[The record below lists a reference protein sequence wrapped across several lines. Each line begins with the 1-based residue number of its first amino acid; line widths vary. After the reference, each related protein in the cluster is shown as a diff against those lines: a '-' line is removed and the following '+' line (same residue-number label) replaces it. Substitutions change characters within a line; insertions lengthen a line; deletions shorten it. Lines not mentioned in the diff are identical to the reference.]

1 MKSNA
6 SEILSAI
13 TKQLY
18 SFNLTIEL
26 ETGNFSL
33 ISGTGM
39 EEAIDQ
45 MNKVSTYRECSDILL
60 KNVTPEFRRQ
70 VRELIALDFLRD
82 REGQNGFVGT
92 LEYAIE
98 TEGHRRWREINV
110 FMGANDEG
118 GATANILGRDI
129 TSRHE
134 EADALNRELKA
145 AAAKDNILSGIT
157 QALYSYN
164 ITVNLKT
171 RRYTLITGTGLPKLV
186 AYLKST
192 DDYSKIAD
200 HCMTH
205 VPKEYR
211 VEARRRFGADRMVD
225 PAFRNGFVGRFEFP
239 SDIEGAWGWHEINV
253 FRSVNE
259 YGDPIANILGRD
271 VTEVHASQERHEREL
286 RAAAAKD
293 NILSTITKALYSF
306 NLTVNLA
313 SQRYDLIIGTGM
325 EQVVAFFQEND
336 QYQKAFDYKLGLVD
350 REYKDSVRKI
360 FSIDAIR
367 GFAAAGRSGLIETIQ
382 YSSHVEGK
390 AMWHE
395 MSLFIGTDANG
406 EPVANVLGRDI
417 TEQHRQE
424 QIESDLLA
432 QRRANEAKS
441 YFFSTVSHDIR
452 TPLNAICG
460 FAEILEMGVESEEDR
475 KNYISSIRSSGKLLL
490 ELIND
495 VLDLSKLES
504 GKMEIVPEPTNL
516 HELVDEVV
524 RAFSVVKASKRVAL
538 AAEFHEVPRFVQVD
552 PQRVRQILF
561 NLIGNAMKFTDRGSV
576 TVILGMTGNELT
588 LAVRDTGC
596 GIPESQLASVLQ
608 PYVQI
613 NTGRTTGGTGLGLAI
628 CKQLAERMGGTISVA
643 SKVGEGSVFTLH
655 IPNVATIADTQDL
668 KKTIE
673 HVTDSLEKPL
683 HVLAVDDVPVN
694 LKLLGVFAKKLGI
707 TRIDMAANGR
717 EGLAL
722 VEREF
727 AAGTPFDLV
736 LTDMWM
742 PEMDGEGLCR
752 ALRGDSR
759 FKQLRIVALT
769 ADIEANKNFREIGFD
784 GIVLKPMT
792 LDKLRSVITGE

>member
-1 MKSNA
+1 MKNTA

-39 EEAIDQ
+39 ETEIDR
-45 MNKVSTYRECSDILL
+45 MSRVSTYRECCDILL
-60 KNVTPEFRRQ
+60 KDIAPEYRRQ
-70 VRELIALDFLRD
+70 ARELIALDFLRD
-82 REGQNGFVGT
+82 REGQDGFVGT
-92 LEYAIE
+92 LEYAIDA
-98 TEGHRRWREINV
+98 GGRRLWREINV
-110 FMGANDEG
+110 FMGSEAEG
-118 GATANILGRDI
+118 GAVANILGRDI

-134 EADALNRELKA
+134 EQDALSRELKA

-164 ITVNLKT
+164 ITVDLTT
-171 RRYTLITGTGLPKLV
+171 RRYTLITGTGLPRLV
-186 AYLKST
+186 AFLKST
-192 DDYSKIAD
+192 DDYSRMAD
-200 HCMTH
+200 YCMGH

-211 VEARRRFGADRMVD
+211 AEARRRFGADRMID
-225 PAFRNGFVGRFEFP
+225 PAFPSGFVGRYEFP

-259 YGDPIANILGRD
+259 YGNPIANILGRD

-313 SQRYDLIIGTGM
+313 SQRYDLIVGTGM

-350 REYKDSVRKI
+350 DEYKESVRKI
-360 FSIDAIR
+360 FSIEEIR
-367 GFAAAGRSGLIETIQ
+367 GYAAAGRSGLIDTIQ
-382 YSSHVEGK
+382 YSSHVDGK
-390 AMWHE
+390 GVWHE
-395 MSLFIGTDANG
+395 MSLFIGTDSNG

-417 TEQHRQE
+417 TEQRRQE
-424 QIESDLLA
+424 QIESDILA

-516 HELVDEVV
+516 HDLVDEVV

-538 AAEFHEVPRFVQVD
+538 AAEFHDVPRFVQID
-552 PQRVRQILF
+552 PQRIRQILF

-576 TVILGMTGNELT
+576 TVVLGMEKNELT

-596 GIPESQLASVLQ
+596 GIPEGQLANILQ

-613 NTGRTTGGTGLGLAI
+613 STGRTSGGTGLGLAI
-628 CKQLAERMGGTISVA
+628 CKQLAERMGGTITVA
-643 SKVGEGSVFTLH
+643 SKVGEGSVFTLRL
-655 IPNVATIADTQDL
+655 PNIATIVDTQDL
-668 KKTIE
+668 KKTVE
-673 HVTDSLEKPL
+673 RVTDSLDKPL

-694 LKLLGVFAKKLGI
+694 LKLIGVFAKKLGVN
-707 TRIDMAANGR
+707 RIDMAANGR
-717 EGLAL
+717 EAL
-722 VEREF
+722 SIIEREF

-752 ALRGDSR
+752 SIRADGR
-759 FKQLRIVALT
+759 FKGLRVIALT

-784 GIVLKPMT
+784 DIVLKPMT
-792 LDKLRSVITGE
+792 LDKLRSVIAGE